1 MGVFSTLIAM
11 PLLLSGFSRFLF
23 GKLGER
29 PLRFCLRPDP
39 ALLIKLPRTRQLDLV
54 CGIRS
59 GVLVA
64 DVRRRKALQRAQDV
78 KRRNQAPG
86 QPRPR
91 FTTKHHGYTAE
102 ITLLK

>member
-39 ALLIKLPRTRQLDLV
+39 ALLVKLPRARQLDLV
-54 CGIRS
+54 CGIGS
-59 GVLVA
+59 GILIA
-64 DVRRRKALQRAQDV
+64 DV
-78 KRRNQAPG
+78 
-86 QPRPR
+86 
-91 FTTKHHGYTAE
+91 
-102 ITLLK
+102 